1 MAFPKTLSAYYRLF
15 AFALVGTLGFLVDR
29 QRIERIRQTLSG
41 IDTLCSGTLLQR
53 TKVCGKSGCRC
64 AQDVSA
70 RHGPYYEWG
79 HMVEGKL
86 VHRVVSPQ
94 QAALLQTAIDNYR
107 HAQRLLREWETETEY
122 LIDAEAPRKP

>member
-1 MAFPKTLSAYYRLF
+1 MPPKQETIIKRA
-15 AFALVGTLGFLVDR
+15 R

-79 HMVEGKL
+79 HMVEGKA
-86 VHRVVSPQ
+86 P
-94 QAALLQTAIDNYR
+94 
-107 HAQRLLREWETETEY
+107 
-122 LIDAEAPRKP
+122 LINKGHKLIIEPSRSA

>member
-1 MAFPKTLSAYYRLF
+1 MPPKRETIIKRA
-15 AFALVGTLGFLVDR
+15 R

-64 AQDVSA
+64 AEDVSA

-94 QAALLQTAIDNYR
+94 QAALLQIAIDNYR

-122 LIDAEAPRKP
+122 LIDTQAPRKP